1 MDSEQRTTPIVEAWL
16 KGTSDIPFGT
26 EMGVRRVRSRVRH
39 TRQRGRWWRLPL
51 VRRTPASAPGIQS
64 VEFQP
69 TSTGA
74 TQGHTPAAIARFQ
87 PVLNATKLVVASAI
101 VALMGGF
108 LLSGMLTQSGDDG
121 APGAVSPSPTADLL
135 STLDIEDVTLGV
147 QRLTVDGVGRN
158 LRGLRAVDY
167 GASGPVW
174 LTRDDGRVFR
184 LDVAGNTKI
193 DVQQQPTRVSSLP
206 DGSIVMVAGREAYLI
221 DPTPAGADG
230 AAAPAAAISISPE
243 LPSHIRTPTALAGA
257 ADGSVWASWTA
268 GSTINPR
275 DTRVLRYLDGEWQD
289 LSGADGLGGLID
301 LVSADFYVC
310 DITDTSDGAVYVGF
324 CGGGGWGFG
333 GGGLFRYLDG
343 SWERVPVFAEMGRT
357 DILVSDLL
365 SLASGPDGTLW
376 AVAMTTTSRIA
387 EGVAAGDWSVV
398 DEQTPGPDRLQ
409 HGPALLRLQDGRW
422 SAYAWHDIEPDT
434 QRVPWQW
441 DLFDVS
447 AVDPDGVLWFGSVVM
462 NRSKVKLGSYDGDE
476 VRWYP
481 KVTGARDIEI
491 GPDGRPWVA
500 AADGIYVIDRAET
513 ESETEGRDAD

>member
-1 MDSEQRTTPIVEAWL
+1 MDGEQRTTPIVEAWL

-26 EMGVRRVRSRVRH
+26 ELGVRRVRSRVRE
-39 TRQRGRWWRLPL
+39 TRQRGRWWPLPL
-51 VRRTPASAPGIQS
+51 WRRTPAPTPRIPG
-64 VEFQP
+64 VELQP
-69 TSTGA
+69 TSTRA
-74 TQGHTPAAIARFQ
+74 THGHTPTVTARFQ
-87 PVLNATKLVVASAI
+87 PVLNATKFVVTGAI

-108 LLSGMLTQSGDDG
+108 LLSAMLTDSDG
-121 APGAVSPSPTADLL
+121 GVLPGAASPSPTADLL
-135 STLDIEDVTLGV
+135 STLVTEEVGPGIR
-147 QRLTVDGVGRN
+147 RLTTDGFGRN
-158 LRGLRAVDY
+158 LWGLRSVERAAT
-167 GASGPVW
+167 GAIW
-174 LTRDDGRVFR
+174 LNRDRGRLFR
-184 LDVAGNTKI
+184 LGAAGVTAIDV
-193 DVQQQPTRVSSLP
+193 DVQQEPPHVSSLP
-206 DGSIVMVAGREAYLI
+206 DGSLVMVTGREAYLVA
-221 DPTPAGADG
+221 PTVSDTSDASV
-230 AAAPAAAISISPE
+230 PAATSIAPE

-301 LVSADFYVC
+301 LESDDFYVC
-310 DITDTSDGAVYVGF
+310 DITDTTDGAVYVGL

-376 AVAMTTTSRIA
+376 AVAI
-387 EGVAAGDWSVV
+387 V
-398 DEQTPGPDRLQ
+398 DEQRPGPGPLE

-422 SAYAWHDIEPDT
+422 SAYAWWRDIEPDT
-434 QRVPWQW
+434 QRMPWQW
-441 DLFDVS
+441 EPGDVL
-447 AVDPDGVLWFGSVVM
+447 AVDTDGVLWFGSVVM
-462 NRSKVKLGSYDGDE
+462 NRSKVKLGWFDGNE

-481 KVTGARDIEI
+481 KVTGARDLEI

-500 AADGIYVIDRAET
+500 ATDGIYVIDRAEA
-513 ESETEGRDAD
+513 ESDTEGRDAD